1 MNCPVGFEKTLN
13 NNCRMQCPRDF
24 KYVQDPPLEKCV
36 HIENNG
42 IAVSLTVLPLDVSPA
57 TFQNE
62 RTRFQQELAQKLRD
76 LQTIQRDRNE
86 VIGFQDASRI
96 RGVQLSSTQKEYTG
110 YKALETIQSQLKA
123 TTNAIKPVRSAES
136 EIERERKAILSLTEP
151 KLLLVQVV
159 LALVIAS
166 LISYLL
172 LPINVAHGLTFL
184 LLCVGIAVGI
194 FLKE

>member
-1 MNCPVGFEKTLN
+1 MNCPKGFEKTLD
-13 NNCRMQCPRDF
+13 NNCRVQCPLDF

-36 HIENNG
+36 HVQNNG
-42 IAVSLTVLPLDVSPA
+42 IAIPLTVLPLDVSPSTYA
-57 TFQNE
+57 NE
-62 RTRFQQELAQKLRD
+62 LGRFEKELVQKLQD
-76 LQTIQRDRNE
+76 LQMIQRDRDEITGYQTENT
-86 VIGFQDASRI
+86 V
-96 RGVQLSSTQKEYTG
+96 RGAQFSSVQREYTG
-110 YKALETIQSQLKA
+110 YKTLETIQKQLQDTSKA
-123 TTNAIKPVRSAES
+123 IRPVRSAES
-136 EIERERKAILSLTEP
+136 DIERERKAILSLTEP

-159 LALVIAS
+159 LALVVAS

>member
-62 RTRFQQELAQKLRD
+62 RTRFQQDLAQKLQD

-110 YKALETIQSQLKA
+110 YKALET

-194 FLKE
+194 FLKK